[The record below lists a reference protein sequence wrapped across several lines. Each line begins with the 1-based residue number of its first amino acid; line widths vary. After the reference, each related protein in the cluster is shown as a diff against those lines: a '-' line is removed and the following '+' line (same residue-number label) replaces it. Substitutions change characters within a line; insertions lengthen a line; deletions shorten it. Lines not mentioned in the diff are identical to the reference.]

1 MPSIFFETK
10 FWNKQHEG
18 IVYRNVILMDFCKRM
33 PKVPWSFEM
42 KLWNKQLTVTTS
54 SPFTGEASLTE
65 VERLKGDPVVSKPGR
80 CNGSSQSGEELAVD
94 LLGSIGNHWG
104 SFWRVSN
111 WHILEFHWNQFAF
124 SCWDLLE
131 KFWVSVEILS
141 KVCQNF
147 SNRMCFF
154 CFFSQLQGHF
164 SWDPFCEKSKD

>member
-1 MPSIFFETK
+1 MPSIFFEMK

-18 IVYRNVILMDFCKRM
+18 IVYRNVILMDFCKKKRQ
-33 PKVPWSFEM
+33 KCLGVLRWSCETNS
-42 KLWNKQLTVTTS
+42 KVTTS

-65 VERLKGDPVVSKPGR
+65 VERLKGDPVVSKPGT

-124 SCWDLLE
+124 FCWDLLE

-147 SNRMCFF
+147 SNRMFF
-154 CFFSQLQGHF
+154 LLFFFQLQGH
-164 SWDPFCEKSKD
+164 